1 MKERLLST
9 VKKYAIVLLIGLAY
23 LAWVLLT
30 GLKIPCVFKL
40 ITGLDCPACGITRM
54 IVAAARL
61 NFSKSFW
68 LNPYLFTNLPVILFC
83 LVYSDIRYIK
93 TGEREIGWVK
103 IVLYIEIALALVFG
117 VLRNVL

>member
-9 VKKYAIVLLIGLAY
+9 VKKYAVVLLIGLAY

-30 GLKIPCVFKL
+30 GVKIPCVFKL
-40 ITGLDCPACGITRM
+40 ITGLNCPACGVTRM
-54 IVAAARL
+54 IVAVARL
-61 NFSKSFW
+61 NFSKAFW

-83 LVYSDIRYIK
+83 LVYSDVKYIR

-103 IVLYIEIALALVFG
+103 VVLYIEIALALIFG
-117 VLRNVL
+117 VLRNIL